1 MYVDKWSG
9 EEFEDLET
17 YLDTGVHYAVGFF
30 DEWVKSGSKVPGQHS
45 VVYICNPW
53 ESFHGEL
60 LDRFGDIQ
68 GSSSGEWDFSYLM
81 VNGPS
86 IRILTNRAIVETFG
100 MDVLMGLYERGS
112 HGFED
117 LV

>member
-30 DEWVKSGSKVPGQHS
+30 DSWVKSRTMPNGLVYEEA
-45 VVYICNPW
+45 VNYICNCH
-53 ESFHGEL
+53 ESFRDEL
-60 LDRFGDIQ
+60 FSTFEDMQ
-68 GSSSGEWDFSYLM
+68 GSSSGEYDFNYLM
-81 VNGPS
+81 VDGPS
-86 IRILTNRAIVETFG
+86 IRILTNRAISEAYG

-112 HGFED
+112 HGF
-117 LV
+117 

>member
-30 DEWVKSGSKVPGQHS
+30 DDWIKSEDAVPGENS
-45 VVYICNPW
+45 VDYICNCH
-53 ESFHGEL
+53 ESFRDEL
-60 LDRFGDIQ
+60 FSTFEDMQ
-68 GSSSGEWDFSYLM
+68 GSSSGENDFNYLM
-81 VNGPS
+81 VDGPS
-86 IRILTNRAIVETFG
+86 IRILTNRAISDAYG

-112 HGFED
+112 HGF
-117 LV
+117 